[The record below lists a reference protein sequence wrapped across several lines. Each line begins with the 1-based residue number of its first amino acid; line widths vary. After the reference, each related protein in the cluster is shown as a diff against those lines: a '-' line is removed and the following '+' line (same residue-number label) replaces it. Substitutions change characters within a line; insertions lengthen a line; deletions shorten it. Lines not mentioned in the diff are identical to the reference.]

1 MLNEWK
7 EFQAYTKPVTY
18 TAAGKRD
25 TTYMGRFT
33 FDTLMDF
40 EGLSR
45 VLTILARGYLFHT
58 EDGATITSPRENMD
72 YARRA
77 LCAWCSI
84 PDSKKAT
91 PREAWQFD
99 SNFSGLHEE
108 FPELVDEHGGGW
120 FYRHIH
126 IFVDFVFTHLDV
138 TSKSAQDKCLLIQKG
153 FDAAWRKKV
162 IQFQTPI
169 FSPGTKGQWIMR
181 FDDAIADALELRPLR
196 QDEVSLSPELDERI
210 GRITPTGMP
219 PEVILTLISYYKA
232 NKPEDSDW
240 VVLPVANFDA
250 YFGNTSFG
258 RKYLKMIPQEIME
271 RSDSGY
277 GVCRYRVRKEYLM
290 P

>member
-18 TAAGKRD
+18 AAARKRD

-33 FDTLMDF
+33 FDTMMDF

-58 EDGATITSPRENMD
+58 EDGALVASPRERID
-72 YARRA
+72 RARRA
-77 LCAWCSI
+77 LCAWCSV
-84 PDSKKAT
+84 PDKKKAT
-91 PREAWQFD
+91 PKEAWQFD
-99 SNFSGLHEE
+99 SDFSELHGE
-108 FPELVDEHGGGW
+108 FPELVDEHGRGW
-120 FYRHIH
+120 FYRHVH
-126 IFVDFVFTHLDV
+126 NVADFVLAHLDI

-181 FDDAIADALELRPLR
+181 FDDAIADALELGPLR
-196 QDEVSLSPELDERI
+196 QDEVLLSPELEARI
-210 GRITPTGMP
+210 QKITPRGVP
-219 PEVILTLISYYKA
+219 AEVIPTLVSYYKA

-258 RKYLKMIPQEIME
+258 RKYLKMIPQEILE
-271 RSDSGY
+271 RFVSGY
-277 GVCRYRVRKEYLM
+277 GVCRYRVKDKR
-290 P
+290 

>member
-7 EFQAYTKPVTY
+7 EFQAYTKPVDY
-18 TAAGKRD
+18 TAVSKRD

-45 VLTILARGYLFHT
+45 VLTILTRGYLFHT
-58 EDGATITSPRENMD
+58 EDGSLVASPRENID
-72 YARRA
+72 HARRA

-91 PREAWQFD
+91 PKEAWQFQSD
-99 SNFSGLHEE
+99 FRALHSE

-120 FYRHIH
+120 FYRHVHNIA
-126 IFVDFVFTHLDV
+126 DFVFAHLDV

-181 FDDAIADALELRPLR
+181 FDDAIADALELGPLR
-196 QDEVSLSPELDERI
+196 QDEVSLSPELENRI
-210 GRITPTGMP
+210 GRITPKGMP
-219 PEVILTLISYYKA
+219 PEVIPTLICYYKA

-250 YFGNTSFG
+250 FFGNTSFG
-258 RKYLKMIPQEIME
+258 RKHLKMIPQEIME

>member
-45 VLTILARGYLFHT
+45 VLTILTRGYLFHT
-58 EDGATITSPRENMD
+58 EDGSLAASPRENMD
-72 YARRA
+72 YAHRA

-84 PDSKKAT
+84 PDKKKAT

-99 SNFSGLHEE
+99 SNFSGLHDE
-108 FPELVDEHGGGW
+108 FPELVDKQGRGW
-120 FYRHIH
+120 FYRHVHNIA
-126 IFVDFVFTHLDV
+126 DFVFAHLDV

-181 FDDAIADALELRPLR
+181 FDDAIADALELGPLR
-196 QDEVSLSPELDERI
+196 QDEVLLSPELEAQI
-210 GRITPTGMP
+210 QTLTPKGMP
-219 PEVILTLISYYKA
+219 PEVIPTLICYYKV

-240 VVLPVANFDA
+240 MVLPVANFDA

-258 RKYLKMIPQEIME
+258 RKYLKTIPREIIE
-271 RSDSGY
+271 RADSGY
-277 GVCRYRVRKEYLM
+277 GVCRYRVTKEYLI

>member
-7 EFQAYTKPVTY
+7 EFQEYIGTVTY
-18 TAAGKRD
+18 SSSGKRD
-25 TTYMGRFT
+25 TTYLGRFT

-58 EDGATITSPRENMD
+58 EDGSLVTSPRENID
-72 YARRA
+72 HARRA

-84 PDSKKAT
+84 PNSKKAT
-91 PREAWQFD
+91 PREAWPFD
-99 SNFSGLHEE
+99 CNFSGLHEE
-108 FPELVDEHGGGW
+108 FPELVDEQGRGW
-120 FYRHIH
+120 FYRHVHNIA
-126 IFVDFVFTHLDV
+126 DFVFAHLDV
-138 TSKSAQDKCLLIQKG
+138 TSKAAQEKCLLIQKG
-153 FDAAWRKKV
+153 FDAAWRKNV

-181 FDDAIADALELRPLR
+181 FDDAIADALELGPLR
-196 QDEVSLSPELDERI
+196 QDEVSLSPEQEERI
-210 GRITPTGMP
+210 QRITPKGMP
-219 PEVILTLISYYKA
+219 PEVIPTLICYYKT

-250 YFGNTSFG
+250 FFGNTSFG

-277 GVCRYRVRKEYLM
+277 GVCRYRVVKEYSM

>member
-7 EFQAYTKPVTY
+7 DFQAYTKPVTY
-18 TAAGKRD
+18 SAAGKRD
-25 TTYMGRFT
+25 TTYMRRFT
-33 FDTLMDF
+33 FDTMRNI

-58 EDGATITSPRENMD
+58 EDGSLTTSPRKRID
-72 YARRA
+72 HARRA

-84 PDSKKAT
+84 PDKKKAT
-91 PREAWQFD
+91 PKEAWQFD
-99 SNFSGLHEE
+99 SDFSELHWE
-108 FPELVDEHGGGW
+108 FPGLVDEQGRGW
-120 FYRHIH
+120 FYRHVH
-126 IFVDFVFTHLDV
+126 CVADFVLTHPGV

-153 FDAAWRKKV
+153 FDAAWREKV

-169 FSPGTKGQWIMR
+169 FSPGTRGQWIMR
-181 FDDAIADALELRPLR
+181 FDDAIADALELGPLR
-196 QDEVSLSPELDERI
+196 QNEVSLSPELEARI
-210 GRITPTGMP
+210 QTLTPKGLP
-219 PEVILTLISYYKA
+219 PEVIPTLIAYYMV
-232 NKPEDSDW
+232 NKPEDSNW

-277 GVCRYRVRKEYLM
+277 GVCRYRIAKEYLI

>member
-33 FDTLMDF
+33 FDTMMDF

-58 EDGATITSPRENMD
+58 EDGSLTPSPRERID
-72 YARRA
+72 HVRRA

-84 PDSKKAT
+84 PDNKKAT
-91 PREAWQFD
+91 PKEAWQFD
-99 SNFSGLHEE
+99 SDFSELHGE
-108 FPELVDEHGGGW
+108 FPELVDEHGRGW
-120 FYRHIH
+120 FYRHVH
-126 IFVDFVFTHLDV
+126 NVADFVLTHTEV

-181 FDDAIADALELRPLR
+181 FDDAIADALELGPLR
-196 QDEVSLSPELDERI
+196 QDEVSLSPELETRI
-210 GRITPTGMP
+210 QKITPKGMP
-219 PEVILTLISYYKA
+219 PEVIPTLICYYMA

-258 RKYLKMIPQEIME
+258 RKYLKMIPKEIME
-271 RSDSGY
+271 RAGSGY
-277 GVCRYRVRKEYLM
+277 GVCRYRVEKVYLVF
-290 P
+290 

>member
-7 EFQAYTKPVTY
+7 EFQEYIGTVTY
-18 TAAGKRD
+18 SSSGKRD
-25 TTYMGRFT
+25 TTYLGRFT

-45 VLTILARGYLFHT
+45 VLTILARGYLFHM
-58 EDGATITSPRENMD
+58 EDGSPVASPRERVD
-72 YARRA
+72 HARHA

-84 PDSKKAT
+84 PDKNTSI
-91 PREAWQFD
+91 PREVWQFD
-99 SNFSGLHEE
+99 SNFSELHEE
-108 FPELVDEHGGGW
+108 FPELVDEQGRGW

-126 IFVDFVFTHLDV
+126 NIVDFVFAHLDA

-181 FDDAIADALELRPLR
+181 FDDAIADALELGPLR
-196 QDEVSLSPELDERI
+196 QDEVLLSPELEAQI
-210 GRITPTGMP
+210 QTSTPKGMP
-219 PEVILTLISYYKA
+219 PEVIPTLICYYKA
-232 NKPEDSDW
+232 NKPEDADW

-250 YFGNTSFG
+250 FFGNTSFG

-277 GVCRYRVRKEYLM
+277 GVCRYRIAKEYLI

>member
-7 EFQAYTKPVTY
+7 EFRAYTESVTY

-33 FDTLMDF
+33 FDTMMDF

-45 VLTILARGYLFHT
+45 VLTILARGYLFYT
-58 EDGATITSPRENMD
+58 EDGSLVTSPRENID
-72 YARRA
+72 HARRA

-84 PDSKKAT
+84 PNSKKAT

-99 SNFSGLHEE
+99 CNFSGLHEE
-108 FPELVDEHGGGW
+108 FPELVDEQGRGW
-120 FYRHIH
+120 FYRHVHNIA
-126 IFVDFVFTHLDV
+126 DFVFAHLDV
-138 TSKSAQDKCLLIQKG
+138 TSKAAQEKCLLIQKG

-181 FDDAIADALELRPLR
+181 FDDAIADALELGPLR

-210 GRITPTGMP
+210 GRITPKGMP

>member
-1 MLNEWK
+1 MLNEWN

-18 TAAGKRD
+18 TAARKRD

-33 FDTLMDF
+33 FDTMMDF

-58 EDGATITSPRENMD
+58 EDGATITSPRERID
-72 YARRA
+72 HARHA

-84 PDSKKAT
+84 PDKKKAT
-91 PREAWQFD
+91 SKEAWQFD
-99 SNFSGLHEE
+99 SDFSGLHEE
-108 FPELVDEHGGGW
+108 FAELVDDQGRGW
-120 FYRHIH
+120 FYRHVH
-126 IFVDFVFTHLDV
+126 NVADFVLAHTDV
-138 TSKSAQDKCLLIQKG
+138 TSKSAQDKCLLTQKG
-153 FDAAWRKKV
+153 FDTAWRKKV

-169 FSPGTKGQWIMR
+169 FSLGTKGQWIMR
-181 FDDAIADALELRPLR
+181 FDDVIADALELGPLR
-196 QDEVSLSPELDERI
+196 QDEVSVSSELEARI
-210 GRITPTGMP
+210 QKITPKGMP
-219 PEVILTLISYYKA
+219 PEVIPTLICYYKT

-277 GVCRYRVRKEYLM
+277 GVCRYRVVKEYLM

>member
-25 TTYMGRFT
+25 TTYLGRFT
-33 FDTLMDF
+33 FDTIMDF

-45 VLTILARGYLFHT
+45 VLTILARGYLFHAD
-58 EDGATITSPRENMD
+58 DGSLAASPRENID
-72 YARRA
+72 HARRA

-91 PREAWQFD
+91 PGEAWQFHSD
-99 SNFSGLHEE
+99 FRELHSE
-108 FPELVDEHGGGW
+108 FPELVDEQSGGW
-120 FYRHIH
+120 FYRHVHSIA
-126 IFVDFVFTHLDV
+126 DFVFAHLDV

-181 FDDAIADALELRPLR
+181 FDDAIADALELGPLR
-196 QDEVSLSPELDERI
+196 QDEVSLSPELEERI
-210 GRITPTGMP
+210 QRMTPKGMP
-219 PEVILTLISYYKA
+219 PEVISTLLCYYKA

-250 YFGNTSFG
+250 FFGNTSFG

-277 GVCRYRVRKEYLM
+277 GVCRYRVAKEYLM
-290 P
+290 T

>member
-18 TAAGKRD
+18 SAARKRD

-33 FDTLMDF
+33 FDTMMDF

-45 VLTILARGYLFHT
+45 VLAILARGYLFHT
-58 EDGATITSPRENMD
+58 EDGSLAASPQERID
-72 YARRA
+72 HARRA

-84 PDSKKAT
+84 PDKKKAT
-91 PREAWQFD
+91 PREAWQFQSD
-99 SNFSGLHEE
+99 FKEFHSE
-108 FPELVDEHGGGW
+108 FPELVDGHGGGW
-120 FYRHIH
+120 FYRHVH
-126 IFVDFVFTHLDV
+126 SVTDFVLTHTEV

-169 FSPGTKGQWIMR
+169 FSPGTRGQWIMR
-181 FDDAIADALELRPLR
+181 FDDTIADALELGPLR
-196 QDEVSLSPELDERI
+196 QDEVSIPPELEERI
-210 GRITPTGMP
+210 GRITPKEMP
-219 PEVILTLISYYKA
+219 PVVIPMLICYYMV
-232 NKPEDSDW
+232 NKPEDTDW

-258 RKYLKMIPQEIME
+258 RKYLKMIPPEIME

-277 GVCRYRVRKEYLM
+277 GVCRYRISKEYLM
-290 P
+290 Y

>member
-7 EFQAYTKPVTY
+7 EFQEYIGTVIYASTS
-18 TAAGKRD
+18 KRD
-25 TTYMGRFT
+25 TTYLGRFT

-45 VLTILARGYLFHT
+45 VLTILARGYLFHLEGGT
-58 EDGATITSPRENMD
+58 PTTAPKERIG

-84 PDSKKAT
+84 PDSKIAT
-91 PREAWQFD
+91 PRAAWQFD
-99 SNFSGLHEE
+99 SDFSKLHSE
-108 FPELVDEHGGGW
+108 FPELVDEHGAGW
-120 FYRHIH
+120 FYRHVH
-126 IFVDFVFTHLDV
+126 NVADFVLAHPDV
-138 TSKSAQDKCLLIQKG
+138 TGKSAQDKCHLLQKG

-181 FDDAIADALELRPLR
+181 FDDAIADALELGPLR
-196 QDEVSLSPELDERI
+196 QDEVSLSPEQEGQI
-210 GRITPTGMP
+210 QKITPKGMP
-219 PEVILTLISYYKA
+219 PEIIPTLICYYKA

-250 YFGNTSFG
+250 FFGNTSFG
-258 RKYLKMIPQEIME
+258 RKYLKIIPQEIME

-277 GVCRYRVRKEYLM
+277 GVCRYRVANEYLM
-290 P
+290 L

>member
-1 MLNEWK
+1 MVLWLHHHGRIW
-7 EFQAYTKPVTY
+7 TTPVV
-18 TAAGKRD
+18 RC
-25 TTYMGRFT
+25 
-33 FDTLMDF
+33 
-40 EGLSR
+40 
-45 VLTILARGYLFHT
+45 VH
-58 EDGATITSPRENMD
+58 GAVSQTR
-72 YARRA
+72 
-77 LCAWCSI
+77 
-84 PDSKKAT
+84 KKAT
-91 PREAWQFD
+91 PKEAWQFD

-108 FPELVDEHGGGW
+108 FPELVDEQGRGW
-120 FYRHIH
+120 FYRHVHNI
-126 IFVDFVFTHLDV
+126 VDFVFTHLAV

-153 FDAAWRKKV
+153 GDAAWRKKV

-181 FDDAIADALELRPLR
+181 FDDAIADALELGPLR
-196 QDEVSLSPELDERI
+196 QDKVSLSPELEERI
-210 GRITPTGMP
+210 QKITPKGMP
-219 PEVILTLISYYKA
+219 SEVIPTLICYYKA

-250 YFGNTSFG
+250 FFGNTSFG

>member
-7 EFQAYTKPVTY
+7 EFQAYTKPATY
-18 TAAGKRD
+18 TAARKRD

-33 FDTLMDF
+33 FDTMMDF

-45 VLTILARGYLFHT
+45 VLTILARGYLFHS
-58 EDGATITSPRENMD
+58 EDGSLVTSPRENID
-72 YARRA
+72 HARRA

-84 PDSKKAT
+84 PDKKKAT
-91 PREAWQFD
+91 PKEAWQFD
-99 SNFSGLHEE
+99 SNFSGLHEA
-108 FPELVDEHGGGW
+108 FPELVDEHGRGW
-120 FYRHIH
+120 FYRHVH
-126 IFVDFVFTHLDV
+126 SVADFVLAHTEV

-169 FSPGTKGQWIMR
+169 FSPGTKGQWIIR
-181 FDDAIADALELRPLR
+181 FDDAIADALELGPLR
-196 QDEVSLSPELDERI
+196 KEEVSLSPELEERI
-210 GRITPTGMP
+210 QRITPKGMP
-219 PEVILTLISYYKA
+219 PEVIPTLIGCYKA
-232 NKPEDSDW
+232 NKPVDSDW

-277 GVCRYRVRKEYLM
+277 GVCRYRVTKEYLTL
-290 P
+290 

>member
-58 EDGATITSPRENMD
+58 EDYSLVTSPWENID

-84 PDSKKAT
+84 PDKKKVT
-91 PREAWQFD
+91 PREVWQFD

-108 FPELVDEHGGGW
+108 FPELVDEQGRGW

-126 IFVDFVFTHLDV
+126 NIVDFVFAHLDA

-181 FDDAIADALELRPLR
+181 FDDAIADALELGPLR
-196 QDEVSLSPELDERI
+196 QDEVLLSPELEAQI
-210 GRITPTGMP
+210 QTSTPKGMP
-219 PEVILTLISYYKA
+219 PEVIPTLICYYKA

-250 YFGNTSFG
+250 FFGSTSFG
-258 RKYLKMIPQEIME
+258 RKYLKMIPSEIME

-277 GVCRYRVRKEYLM
+277 GVCRYRVKKNI
-290 P
+290 

>member
-7 EFQAYTKPVTY
+7 EFQAYTKSGTY
-18 TAAGKRD
+18 TAARKRD

-33 FDTLMDF
+33 FDTIMDF

-45 VLTILARGYLFHT
+45 VLTVLARGYLFHT
-58 EDGATITSPRENMD
+58 EDGSLAASPRERIG

-77 LCAWCSI
+77 LRAWCSI
-84 PDSKKAT
+84 PDKKKAT
-91 PREAWQFD
+91 PRVAWQFD
-99 SNFSGLHEE
+99 SNFSGLHDE
-108 FPELVDEHGGGW
+108 FPELVDKQGRGW
-120 FYRHIH
+120 FYRHVHNIA
-126 IFVDFVFTHLDV
+126 DFVFAHLDV
-138 TSKSAQDKCLLIQKG
+138 TSKAAQDKCLLIQKG
-153 FDAAWRKKV
+153 FDTAWRKKV

-181 FDDAIADALELRPLR
+181 FDDAIADALELGPLR
-196 QDEVSLSPELDERI
+196 QDEVLLSPELEERI
-210 GRITPTGMP
+210 QKITPKGMP
-219 PEVILTLISYYKA
+219 SEVIPTLICYYKV

-250 YFGNTSFG
+250 NFGNTSFG
-258 RKYLKMIPQEIME
+258 RKYLKIIPQEIME

>member
-7 EFQAYTKPVTY
+7 EFQAYTKPMTY

-33 FDTLMDF
+33 FDTMMDF

-58 EDGATITSPRENMD
+58 EDGSLAASPRERID
-72 YARRA
+72 HARRA
-77 LCAWCSI
+77 LCAWSSI
-84 PDSKKAT
+84 PASKKAT
-91 PREAWQFD
+91 PKEAWQFD
-99 SNFSGLHEE
+99 SDFSELHGE
-108 FPELVDEHGGGW
+108 FPRLVDEHGRGW
-120 FYRHIH
+120 FHRHVH
-126 IFVDFVFTHLDV
+126 SVADFVLTHTAV

-169 FSPGTKGQWIMR
+169 FSPGTKGQCIMR
-181 FDDAIADALELRPLR
+181 FDDAIADALELGPLR
-196 QDEVSLSPELDERI
+196 QDEVSILPELEAQI
-210 GRITPTGMP
+210 QRITPKGMP
-219 PEVILTLISYYKA
+219 PEVIPTLICYYKV
-232 NKPEDSDW
+232 NKPRDSDW

-250 YFGNTSFG
+250 FFGNTSFG
-258 RKYLKMIPQEIME
+258 RKYLKIIPKEIME

-277 GVCRYRVRKEYLM
+277 GVCRYRITEEYLI

>member
-33 FDTLMDF
+33 FDTMMDF

-58 EDGATITSPRENMD
+58 EDGSLMPSPRKHID
-72 YARRA
+72 HARRA
-77 LCAWCSI
+77 LCAWCSV
-84 PDSKKAT
+84 PDKKKAA
-91 PREAWQFD
+91 PEEAWRFQSDFKELHGE
-99 SNFSGLHEE
+99 FS
-108 FPELVDEHGGGW
+108 ELVDGHGGGW
-120 FYRHIH
+120 FYRHVH
-126 IFVDFVFTHLDV
+126 SVADYVLTHTEI

-181 FDDAIADALELRPLR
+181 FDDAIADALELGPLR
-196 QDEVSLSPELDERI
+196 QNEVLLSPELEARI
-210 GRITPTGMP
+210 QRI
-219 PEVILTLISYYKA
+219 
-232 NKPEDSDW
+232 
-240 VVLPVANFDA
+240 PVTA
-250 YFGNTSFG
+250 YAGTESQRN
-258 RKYLKMIPQEIME
+258 I
-271 RSDSGY
+271 
-277 GVCRYRVRKEYLM
+277 
-290 P
+290 